1 MLSTIIV
8 QIHTELLLYVQLSL
22 LRGILCVISA
32 DNKIYGGVQLHRQ
45 WKNLKKR
52 VLIHVFSQIYAK

>member
-8 QIHTELLLYVQLSL
+8 QIHMELLLYVQLSL

-45 WKNLKKR
+45 CKNLKKR
-52 VLIHVFSQIYAK
+52 VLIHVVSQIYAK